1 MVITNLCLA
10 CLVMTS
16 PSTTPSGQ
24 RRAVVDAAP
33 LPRALGLLDALVNRA
48 CVQAGP
54 GPTDRDIDYV
64 ELVAVCREAET
75 LLYETGWHRE

>member
-1 MVITNLCLA
+1 
-10 CLVMTS
+10 MT
-16 PSTTPSGQ
+16 TTPSRSGGQ
-24 RRAVVDAAP
+24 SCVLA
-33 LPRALGLLDALVNRA
+33 LLDALVNRA